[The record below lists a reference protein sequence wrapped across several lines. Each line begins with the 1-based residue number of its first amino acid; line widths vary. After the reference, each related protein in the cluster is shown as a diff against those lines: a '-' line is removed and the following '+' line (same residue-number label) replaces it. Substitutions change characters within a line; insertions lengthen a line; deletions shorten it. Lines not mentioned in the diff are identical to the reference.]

1 MMSDTCLC
9 PLFRSGYGVPE
20 DAGAMMLDAYRQILS
35 ETEPAVRT
43 VMLNFLNPFA
53 FITFRPEHFLYFCP
67 YLNEAAVTDGG
78 RRSMMLLWTSES
90 NLI

>member
-1 MMSDTCLC
+1 M
-9 PLFRSGYGVPE
+9 
-20 DAGAMMLDAYRQILS
+20 
-35 ETEPAVRT
+35 
-43 VMLNFLNPFA
+43 NPFA